1 MKGEIT
7 SSGVLVINGKT
18 KTCPFKN
25 SNLCSDYCALFDGP
39 EEVMDTRTGDRY
51 QAIGLCTKKVIFKN
65 GLTDNRA
72 KEINK

>member
-25 SNLCSDYCALFDGP
+25 SKVCSDYCALFDGP
-39 EEVMDTRTGDRY
+39 EEVMDTRTGD
-51 QAIGLCTKKVIFKN
+51 
-65 GLTDNRA
+65 
-72 KEINK
+72 